1 MIAHEAAHQWMGNSV
16 ALEDWS
22 DIWLTEGFATYL
34 HLMFEAEHYGGDFDA
49 TMQRLHTQLPF
60 VAAVPP
66 KRIAAEEL
74 FDASVYLRGAMTLH
88 ALRQHAGDDAFFA
101 ILRAHYER
109 SAHGTTSTAEFLA
122 LVDELAGAEA
132 VALVESWLYDETVPA
147 LP

>member
-1 MIAHEAAHQWMGNSV
+1 
-16 ALEDWS
+16 
-22 DIWLTEGFATYL
+22 
-34 HLMFEAEHYGGDFDA
+34 
-49 TMQRLHTQLPF
+49 
-60 VAAVPP
+60 
-66 KRIAAEEL
+66 
-74 FDASVYLRGAMTLH
+74 MTLH